1 MLSGESVLTVITKRL
16 EYVLNRVRRLEHM
29 LNGEISFDAMT
40 QFYSNTEAARWNSLV
55 DEDNKFATI
64 YKQYQLPTI
73 KR

>member
-16 EYVLNRVRRLEHM
+16 EYALNRVRRLEHM

-55 DEDNKFATI
+55 DEDNKLATI